1 MPNFSYQTNRERVVD
16 TISQLRLL
24 ADSMEQ
30 VVNNQT
36 TLSHLARSYQRTPQ
50 QLNNLL
56 ADVSARHIFRYLKVD
71 GDVMRRALYELGA
84 GHSILLSKIF
94 ALPEDHL
101 PLLDLHDQ
109 EDRVTQFVKGILS
122 SHHFEVIDHR
132 FGLSTYQ
139 GLRTL
144 QEVGD
149 EMGLTRSRVQ
159 QIEQRALDLL
169 RQPKHLLALLD
180 YVTPELA
187 AQIRAARQH

>member
-1 MPNFSYQTNRERVVD
+1 MPNFSYHTNRERVVD
-16 TISQLRLL
+16 AIGQLRQL
-24 ADSMEQ
+24 ADSLEQ

-71 GDVMRRALYELGA
+71 GDIMRRSLYELGA
-84 GHSILLSKIF
+84 GHSILLSKLF
-94 ALPEDHL
+94 SLPEGHL
-101 PLLDLHDQ
+101 PLVDLHGQ
-109 EDRVTQFVKGILS
+109 EEQVTQFIKNILS
-122 SHHFEVIDHR
+122 PHHFEVIDHR